1 MAGYFIA
8 NFTIHDPEKFK
19 QYWKLA
25 PAAKEFG
32 ARLLVRE
39 RNPTVLQGE
48 PHQVIAVFEFESVE
62 AVKRWYESPEY
73 QAAVDLW
80 VESVEG
86 WAIIAGEV
94 LDLENL
100 NPSDSQPINES

>member
-8 NFTIHDPEKFK
+8 NFTIRDGEKFN

-25 PAAKEFG
+25 PAAKEYG
-32 ARLLVRE
+32 ARLLVRQ

-62 AVKRWYESPEY
+62 AANRWYGSPEY
-73 QAAVDLW
+73 QAVVDLW
-80 VESVEG
+80 VQSVEG
-86 WAIIAGEV
+86 WSIVAGEI
-94 LDLENL
+94 LGAKNL
-100 NPSDSQPINES
+100 ID

>member
-8 NFTIHDPEKFK
+8 NFTIRDREKFK
-19 QYWKLA
+19 QYWELS
-25 PAAKEFG
+25 PAIKDFG
-32 ARLLVRE
+32 VRPLVRQ
-39 RNPTVLQGE
+39 RNPIVLHGE
-48 PHQVIAVFEFESVE
+48 PQQVIVVFEFESVE

-73 QAAVDLW
+73 RAVEDLW

-100 NPSDSQPINES
+100 NPAR

>member
-8 NFTIHDPEKFK
+8 NFTIQDGEKFN

-25 PAAKEFG
+25 PAAKAFG
-32 ARLLVRE
+32 ARLLVRQ
-39 RNPTVLQGE
+39 RNPSVLQGE

-62 AVKRWYESPEY
+62 AAKAWYESPEY
-73 QAAVDLW
+73 QTAAGSW

-86 WAIIAGEV
+86 WAMIAGEV
-94 LDLENL
+94 LGLESL
-100 NPSDSQPINES
+100 NPSN